1 MWARCE
7 LQGSVECF
15 WVDQFSVGA
24 LEVRHK
30 LYGLAG
36 ADCCTDLLR
45 AHPSWYC
52 CISRVP
58 WPSTR
63 AEISPCYADGAVL
76 AIVPRVPGA
85 GGGALEP
92 VNVGKGHPAAHYK
105 IGICGYIDCAINR
118 F

>member
-1 MWARCE
+1 MPVRNHGDPALPIDDAVNLKTGEKIGNVARNIMWARCE

-45 AHPSWYC
+45 AHPSWY
-52 CISRVP
+52 
-58 WPSTR
+58 
-63 AEISPCYADGAVL
+63 
-76 AIVPRVPGA
+76 
-85 GGGALEP
+85 
-92 VNVGKGHPAAHYK
+92 
-105 IGICGYIDCAINR
+105 
-118 F
+118 